1 MKNILLFLVFMSCTG
16 SLLSQGH
23 LVIIGGGER
32 PDTIMN
38 KFLELAG
45 GENANILIIPNASA
59 YKEEEGGLGIQILK
73 AKGAKNVSLIRFER
87 ETASDDTT
95 LAKLK
100 GIDGIFFTGGDQSK
114 LTAELLGT
122 KLYDK
127 IMEFYKNGG
136 VIGGTSAGAA
146 FMSKVMITGD
156 ELINKD
162 SSYAFHTI
170 MPGNIKT
177 SEGFGFLDNCI
188 IDQHFVVRRR
198 LNRLI
203 SAVLDNPGLPGIGID
218 ESTALIVAP
227 DMTFQ
232 VLGSRNVVIV
242 NATEASGIKVN
253 QENLYGAQNIKIDIL
268 ISGDRYDLKTR
279 RVIK

>member
-1 MKNILLFLVFMSCTG
+1 MRTVFLLIAFILLQESLV
-16 SLLSQGH
+16 SQGY

-45 GENANILIIPNASA
+45 GGDAKILIIPNASA

-87 ETASDDTT
+87 ETASDDSV
-95 LAKLK
+95 LAKLE

-114 LTAELLGT
+114 LTGELLGT

-156 ELINKD
+156 ELLNKD

-177 SEGFGFLDNCI
+177 EVGFGFLDNCI

-203 SAVLDNPGLPGIGID
+203 SAVLDNPNLPGIGID

-227 DMTFQ
+227 DMTCQ

-242 NATEASGIKVN
+242 NATAATGIKVN

-268 ISGDRYDLKTR
+268 ISGDRYDLKKGE
-279 RVIK
+279 VIK

>member
-1 MKNILLFLVFMSCTG
+1 MKKLFLLLAVLLYAE
-16 SLLSQGH
+16 SLFSQGY

-38 KFLELAG
+38 RFLELAG

-59 YKEEEGGLGIQILK
+59 YKEEEGGLGIQILR

-87 ETASDDTT
+87 ETASDDSV
-95 LAKLK
+95 LAKLD

-114 LTAELLGT
+114 LTGELLGT

-127 IMEFYKNGG
+127 IMEFYKKGG

-177 SEGFGFLDNCI
+177 AEGFGFLDNCI

-203 SAVLDNPGLPGIGID
+203 SAVLDNPQLPGIGID

-227 DMTFQ
+227 DMTFE

-242 NATEASGIKVN
+242 NAAGATDIKVN
-253 QENLYGAQNIKIDIL
+253 HENLYGAQNIKIDIL
-268 ISGDRYDLKTR
+268 VSGDRYDLKTGK
-279 RVIK
+279 VIK